1 MLKCVHERHHA
12 SEPRPL
18 LEALASIVLTA
29 SSLGCLA
36 SRGARSAAEYPVQRL
51 RRYEEL
57 GAEPD
62 EERHERQGDDNA
74 RKYPERRGDHRRI
87 RHEWSAVRL
96 QQHIARDPHFGLRDE
111 HVAQC
116 QPPGSRERRSRA
128 LGAAMRAPSSRSRP
142 WRNSASAWFSAP
154 ATLTKLP
161 RRVAPRPH
169 ASDSWCS

>member
-62 EERHERQGDDNA
+62 EERRERQGDDNA
-74 RKYPERRGDHRRI
+74 RKHPERRGDHRRI
-87 RHEWSAVRL
+87 RPEWSAVRL
-96 QQHIARDPHFGLRDE
+96 QQHIGATRTSDCAMSTSRNASRQEVGNVEAAR
-111 HVAQC
+111 
-116 QPPGSRERRSRA
+116 
-128 LGAAMRAPSSRSRP
+128 
-142 WRNSASAWFSAP
+142 
-154 ATLTKLP
+154 
-161 RRVAPRPH
+161 
-169 ASDSWCS
+169 